1 MVYISQTDGYLMSN
15 QVIDLG
21 FDFDNSYANELEGFY
36 VSCQGEKA
44 PSPELVKLNIALA
57 EQLGISNRDHAQLAE
72 VFSGSEAPQ
81 GAAPLAQVYAGHQ
94 FGGFSPQLGDGR
106 ALLLGEVLD
115 SSGKRQD
122 IQLKGSGRTQFSRGG
137 DGKAVL
143 GAILREYILCEAMHA
158 LGIATTRALAV
169 VTTGEPIYRTRYL
182 PGAVLTRVASS
193 HIRVGTFEY
202 FAAQGAEDKV
212 KQLADYAIARHYPEL
227 KQSSQPYLDL
237 VCAVRDK
244 QAQLIAQWMLVGF
257 VHGVMNT
264 DNMTISGETIDYGPC
279 AFMDDYDARALFS
292 SIDQDGR
299 YSYSNQ
305 PAMAQWDLARFA
317 ETLLPFIDEDTDK
330 AIELATTEIKAF
342 WEQFRAHWLQGMR
355 AKIGM
360 MTELDGDYEL
370 CEQLLAAMQGQAVD
384 YTQLFRLLA
393 DDLLTDSNDAESL
406 FTDSSLFMQW
416 KPLWQV
422 RLAQESLSAK
432 ESVELMNS
440 VNPIYIPRNH
450 LVEAAIEA
458 AEERNDYQPFE
469 TLVNVL
475 AQPFTQQQGREDYAQ
490 PAPASFGKFTTYC
503 GT

>member
-1 MVYISQTDGYLMSN
+1 MSSK
-15 QVIDLG
+15 VIDLG
-21 FDFDNSYANELEGFY
+21 LAFDNSYANELEGFY
-36 VSCQGEKA
+36 VACQGDKA
-44 PSPELVKLNIALA
+44 PTPELVKFNNELA
-57 EQLGISNRDHAQLAE
+57 QQLGISNQDSAQLAE
-72 VFSGSEAPQ
+72 VFSGSEVAV
-81 GAAPLAQVYAGHQ
+81 GSAPLAQVYAGHQ

-106 ALLLGEVLD
+106 ALLLGETID
-115 SSGKRQD
+115 HQGQRFD

-193 HIRVGTFEY
+193 HIRVGTFQY
-202 FAAQGAEDKV
+202 FASQGAQDKV
-212 KQLADYAIARHYPEL
+212 KQLADYSIARHYPEL
-227 KQSSQPYLDL
+227 RESEQPYLDL

-244 QAQLIAQWMLVGF
+244 QALLIAQWMLAGF

-279 AFMDDYDARALFS
+279 AFMDNYDTNALFS

-299 YSYSNQ
+299 YAYSNQ

-317 ETLLPFIDEDTDK
+317 ETLLPLINDDVDEAIAQATD
-330 AIELATTEIKAF
+330 AIKAF
-342 WEQFRAHWLQGMR
+342 WDEFKSHWLTGMR
-355 AKIGM
+355 AKLGM
-360 MTELDGDYEL
+360 TAELEGDYEL
-370 CEQLLAAMQGQAVD
+370 CEQLLASMQGQKVD

-416 KPLWQV
+416 KPLWLI
-422 RLAQESLSAK
+422 RLAQESLSAS
-432 ESVELMNS
+432 ESVRLMNS

-458 AEERNDYQPFE
+458 AEERSDYQPFE

-475 AQPFTQQQGREDYAQ
+475 AQPFTEQQNKQEYAQ